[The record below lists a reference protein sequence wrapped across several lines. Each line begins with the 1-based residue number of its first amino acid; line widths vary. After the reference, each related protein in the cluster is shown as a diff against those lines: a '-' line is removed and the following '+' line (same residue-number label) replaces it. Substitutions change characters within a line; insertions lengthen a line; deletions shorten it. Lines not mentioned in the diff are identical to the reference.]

1 MFQCIKSEYD
11 VKLAKYI
18 NSGCWRIQF
27 RNTASLIQSIIIA
40 MTKTNILR
48 PLAIKTKLAQPEFS
62 GTNFKSLA
70 DSVERASTVVF
81 DSVEKLRQ
89 RDYRDK
95 KQYTYGLLGT
105 PTSRR
110 LEHQLAAIDGV
121 EHAILFPSG
130 LSAISTTLLALLKSG
145 DRVLLPSNV
154 YGPALEVAKYMQQQF
169 NVDFALYN
177 PMNLDSIVLTPNTK
191 LIWVETPGSV
201 TMEVS
206 DLAALAKIAHKN
218 KMLVAIDA
226 TWAAGIALPVFE
238 LGADISIQ
246 ALTKYQSGGSDVMMG
261 CMTTADDSI
270 YHKIL
275 ETTVSLGIG
284 VSPEDCRLIL
294 RSLPHYTL
302 RYHAQDAA
310 ARQIANWL
318 TQHPA
323 IERVLHPAVPDSPGH
338 EMWNRDFTAAA
349 SLFSVVFKPGISQ
362 SRIDNCVES
371 LSLFHL
377 GFSWGGAVSLVV
389 PFTRNQM
396 NLDYSYQGSLVRFY
410 IGLEDVNDLIF
421 DIEQAFKLLKD

>member
-1 MFQCIKSEYD
+1 MTHKTT
-11 VKLAKYI
+11 
-18 NSGCWRIQF
+18 
-27 RNTASLIQSIIIA
+27 RN
-40 MTKTNILR
+40 
-48 PLAIKTKLAQPEFS
+48 PLSIKTTLAQPEFAEN
-62 GTNFKSLA
+62 TQFKSLA

-81 DSVEKLRQ
+81 DTVQKLRQ
-89 RDYRDK
+89 RNYKDK
-95 KQYTYGLLGT
+95 KQFTYGLLGT

-110 LEHQLAAIDGV
+110 LERQLAAIDGV

-130 LSAISTTLLALLKSG
+130 LSAISTTMLALLKSG

-154 YGPALEVAKYMQQQF
+154 YAPALEVAKYLQQQF
-169 NVDFALYN
+169 EVEFALYD
-177 PMNLDSIVLTPNTK
+177 PMNLATIVITPNTK
-191 LIWVETPGSV
+191 LMWVETPGSV

-206 DLAALAKIAHKN
+206 DLAALAKLAHDN
-218 KMLVAIDA
+218 NVLVGIDA

-261 CMTTADDSI
+261 CMTTANDAI

-275 ETTVSLGIG
+275 ETTVSLGLG

-302 RYHAQDAA
+302 RYHAQDVA

-323 IERVLHPAVPDSPGH
+323 VSRVLHPAIAGSPGH
-338 EMWNRDFTAAA
+338 EVWNRDFTGAA
-349 SLFSVVFKPGISQ
+349 SLFSIVFKADVSQ
-362 SRIDNCVES
+362 SNIDQCVES

-396 NLDYSYQGSLVRFY
+396 NPDYSYEGSLVRFY
-410 IGLEDVNDLIF
+410 IGLEDVDDLML
-421 DIEQAFKLLKD
+421 DIEQAFNLLV

>member
-1 MFQCIKSEYD
+1 M
-11 VKLAKYI
+11 A
-18 NSGCWRIQF
+18 
-27 RNTASLIQSIIIA
+27 
-40 MTKTNILR
+40 KTNNFK
-48 PLAIKTKLAQPEFS
+48 PLSINTKLAQPEFS
-62 GTNFKSLA
+62 DSTDFKSLA
-70 DSVERASTVVF
+70 DSVARASTVVF
-81 DSVEKLRQ
+81 DCVEKLRQ

-105 PTSRR
+105 PTTRR
-110 LEHQLAAIDGV
+110 LERQLAAIDGV

-145 DRVLLPSNV
+145 DRVLLPSNI
-154 YGPALEVAKYMQQQF
+154 YAPALEVAKYLQQQF
-169 NVDFALYN
+169 GVEFALYD
-177 PMNLDSIVLTPNTK
+177 PMNLDAIVITPNTK

-206 DLAALAKIAHKN
+206 DLPALAKIAHEN
-218 KMLVAIDA
+218 NILVAIDA

-261 CMTTADDSI
+261 CMTTANDAI
-270 YHKIL
+270 YEKIL

-294 RSLPHYTL
+294 RSLPHYAL
-302 RYHAQDAA
+302 RYHAQAA
-310 ARQIANWL
+310 SARQIAKKL
-318 TQHPA
+318 AEHPA
-323 IERVLHPAVPDSPGH
+323 IECVLHPAIPNSPGH
-338 EMWNRDFTAAA
+338 AVWNRDFTAAA
-349 SLFSVVFKPGISQ
+349 SLFSVVFKSSISQ
-362 SRIDNCVES
+362 SKIDQCVES
-371 LSLFHL
+371 LALFHL

-396 NLDYSYQGSLVRFY
+396 NPDYSYQGSLVRFY

>member
-1 MFQCIKSEYD
+1 MTHKTT
-11 VKLAKYI
+11 
-18 NSGCWRIQF
+18 
-27 RNTASLIQSIIIA
+27 RN
-40 MTKTNILR
+40 
-48 PLAIKTKLAQPEFS
+48 PLSIKTTLAQPEFAEN
-62 GTNFKSLA
+62 TQFKSLA

-81 DSVEKLRQ
+81 DTVQKLRQ
-89 RDYRDK
+89 RNYKDK
-95 KQYTYGLLGT
+95 KQFTYGLLGT

-110 LEHQLAAIDGV
+110 LERQLAAIDGV

-130 LSAISTTLLALLKSG
+130 LSAISTTMLALLKSG

-154 YGPALEVAKYMQQQF
+154 YAPALEVAKYLQQQF
-169 NVDFALYN
+169 EVEFALYD
-177 PMNLDSIVLTPNTK
+177 PMNLATIVITPNTK
-191 LIWVETPGSV
+191 LMWVETPGSV

-206 DLAALAKIAHKN
+206 DLAALAKLAHDN
-218 KMLVAIDA
+218 NVLVGIDA

-261 CMTTADDSI
+261 CMTTANDAI

-275 ETTVSLGIG
+275 ETTVSLGLG

-302 RYHAQDAA
+302 RYHAQDVA

-318 TQHPA
+318 THNPA
-323 IERVLHPAVPDSPGH
+323 VSRVLHPAIAGSPGH
-338 EMWNRDFTAAA
+338 EVWNRDFTGAA
-349 SLFSVVFKPGISQ
+349 SLFSIVFKADVSQ
-362 SRIDNCVES
+362 SNIDQCVES

-396 NLDYSYQGSLVRFY
+396 NPDYSYEGSLVRFY
-410 IGLEDVNDLIF
+410 IGLEDVDDLML
-421 DIEQAFKLLKD
+421 DIEQAFNLLV

>member
-1 MFQCIKSEYD
+1 M
-11 VKLAKYI
+11 A
-18 NSGCWRIQF
+18 
-27 RNTASLIQSIIIA
+27 
-40 MTKTNILR
+40 KTNNLK
-48 PLAIKTKLAQPEFS
+48 PLSIKTKLVQPEFS
-62 GTNFKSLA
+62 DSADFKSLA

-110 LEHQLAAIDGV
+110 LERQLAAIDNV

-130 LSAISTTLLALLKSG
+130 LSAISTTMLALLKSG
-145 DRVLLPSNV
+145 DKVLLPSNI
-154 YGPALEVAKYMQQQF
+154 YAPALEVAKYLQQQF
-169 NVDFALYN
+169 NVEFSLYD
-177 PMNLDSIVLTPNTK
+177 PMNLDAIVITPNTK

-206 DLAALAKIAHKN
+206 DLPALAKIAHEN
-218 KMLVAIDA
+218 DILVAIDA

-261 CMTTADDSI
+261 CMTTASDEI
-270 YHKIL
+270 YKKIL
-275 ETTVSLGIG
+275 ETTVTLGIG

-294 RSLPHYTL
+294 RSLPHYAL
-302 RYHAQDAA
+302 RYHAQDAS
-310 ARQIANWL
+310 ARQIANKL
-318 TQHPA
+318 TEHPA
-323 IERVLHPAVPDSPGH
+323 IDCVLHPAIPNSPGH
-338 EMWNRDFTAAA
+338 GIWNRDFTAAA
-349 SLFSVVFKPGISQ
+349 SLFSVVFKSSVSQ
-362 SRIDNCVES
+362 SSIDQCVES
-371 LSLFHL
+371 LALFHL

-396 NLDYSYQGSLVRFY
+396 NPNYSYQGSLVRFY
-410 IGLEDVNDLIF
+410 IGLEDTSDLIS